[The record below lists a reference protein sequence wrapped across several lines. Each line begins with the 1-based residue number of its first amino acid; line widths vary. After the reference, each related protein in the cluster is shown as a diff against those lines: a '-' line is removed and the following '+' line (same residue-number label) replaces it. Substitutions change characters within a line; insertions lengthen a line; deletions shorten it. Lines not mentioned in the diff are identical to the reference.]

1 MGNKELAQEII
12 KLMGGTG
19 NISQSWHCITR
30 LRFNINDEKQV
41 KVDELKTVDGV
52 LGAQFQS
59 GQFQVIIGAKVAE
72 VYEEIDHLIGESSN
86 DSTSAKNTSKMNP
99 IEVVFDVISG
109 IFTPILPAIV
119 GSGLIKGI
127 MALFVSLGWLTEKSS
142 TYAVLQIFSNA
153 VFYFLPFLIA
163 YSAAKKFKTR
173 ESLAMALAGI
183 LLYPTM
189 VEGAVKGADPLSFL
203 GLSIPLYNYTSSVL
217 PIILGVLL
225 LSFVDKWMTKVI
237 PKSLSIVFTPVL
249 SLMITAP
256 LTLAFIAPVG
266 NVFGQYLEIFFTS
279 LFHFAGPIAG
289 LLMGGL
295 MPLIVLTGMH
305 YAFFPSTFASFEKVG
320 YDVMLLPMNFIANMA
335 QAGAVLGVIIRTKR
349 VETRSLALSTLL
361 PSFFG
366 ITEPAIYG
374 VTLRLKKPF
383 YASLIGGAVGGCFYG
398 LFSVKTTA
406 FSIPGITSLPTY
418 IMKGTNNFQ
427 LALIGIALSFL
438 VSLLATMF
446 LGFKEPATKD
456 EGQPEKQEKPSN
468 NPENAVNQQAA
479 RQVNPYEVQAPITG
493 KVVPL
498 SDVNDAVFSSEMMGK
513 GVAIIPDKGVVQAP
527 FAGKVVTVTP
537 TKHAIGLVSDDGVE
551 LLIHVGIDTVTLNGQ
566 FFEVLVEEGDEI
578 NIGDHLL
585 SFDIEGIQSKGLDV
599 VTPMIV
605 TNSSKYLDVIYT
617 GDSYVNAGENKLLML
632 IH

>member
-1 MGNKELAQEII
+1 MENKELAQEIV
-12 KLMGGTG
+12 KLIGGTE

-30 LRFNINDEKQV
+30 LRFNLNNESKV
-41 KVDELKTVDGV
+41 KVDELKTLDGV

-72 VYEEIDHLIGESSN
+72 VYEEIDHLVGHSSN
-86 DSTSAKNTSKMNP
+86 DSTPVKNTSKMNP

-127 MALFVSLGWLTEKSS
+127 MALFVSLGWLTETSS
-142 TYAVLQIFSNA
+142 TYQVLQIFSNA

-173 ESLAMALAGI
+173 ESLALALAGI
-183 LLYPTM
+183 LLYPAM
-189 VEGAVKGADPLSFL
+189 IEGAAKGADPLSFL
-203 GLSIPLYNYTSSVL
+203 GLSIPLNNYTSSVL

-225 LSFVDKWMTKVI
+225 LSFVDKWITKAI

-256 LTLAFIAPVG
+256 LTLAFIAPIG
-266 NVFGQYLEIFFTS
+266 NVSGQYLEIFFTS
-279 LFHFAGPIAG
+279 LFNFAGPIAG

-305 YAFFPSTFASFEKVG
+305 YAFFPSTLASFEKMG
-320 YDVMLLPMNFIANMA
+320 YDIMLLPMNFIANMA

-418 IMKGTNNFQ
+418 MMKGTNNFQ
-427 LALIGIALSFL
+427 LALIGIALSFI
-438 VSLLATMF
+438 VSLLVTIF
-446 LGFKEPATKD
+446 LGFKESVT
-456 EGQPEKQEKPSN
+456 
-468 NPENAVNQQAA
+468 AVNEQAA
-479 RQVNPYEVQAPITG
+479 EKTNHAVSTENQQLSKQTRPFEVQAPMSG
-493 KVVPL
+493 KVIPL
-498 SDVNDAVFSSEMMGK
+498 SEVNDSVFSSEMMGK
-513 GVAIIPDKGVVQAP
+513 GVAILPDKGVVQAP
-527 FAGKVVTVTP
+527 FSGKVVTVTP
-537 TKHAIGLVSDDGVE
+537 TKHAIGLVSDDGIE
-551 LLIHVGIDTVTLNGQ
+551 LLIHVGIDTVSLNGQ
-566 FFEVLVEEGDEI
+566 FFDVLVKEGDEMKT
-578 NIGDHLL
+578 GDHLL
-585 SFDIEGIQSKGLDV
+585 SFDIEGIQSNHLDV
-599 VTPMIV
+599 VTPIIV
-605 TNSSKYLDVIYT
+605 TNSTQYLDVIHT
-617 GDSYVNAGENKLLML
+617 GDAHVTAGQNKLLML

>member
-1 MGNKELAQEII
+1 MENKELAGKIV
-12 KLMGGTG
+12 KLIGGTE

-30 LRFNINDEKQV
+30 LRFNLNDESQV
-41 KVDELKTVDGV
+41 KVDELKTLDGV

-72 VYEEIDHLIGESSN
+72 VYEEIDHLAGHSSN
-86 DSTSAKNTSKMNP
+86 DSAPVKNTSKMNP

-127 MALFVSLGWLTEKSS
+127 MALFVSLGWLTETSS
-142 TYAVLQIFSNA
+142 TYQVLQIFSNA

-173 ESLAMALAGI
+173 ESLALALAGI

-189 VEGAVKGADPLSFL
+189 VEGAAKGADPLNLL
-203 GLSIPLYNYTSSVL
+203 GLSIPLNNYTSSVL

-225 LSFVDKWMTKVI
+225 LSFVDKWITKAI

-256 LTLAFIAPVG
+256 LTLAFIAPIG
-266 NVFGQYLEIFFTS
+266 NVSGQYLEIFFTS
-279 LFHFAGPIAG
+279 LFNFAGPIAG

-305 YAFFPSTFASFEKVG
+305 YAFFPSTLASFEKVG
-320 YDVMLLPMNFIANMA
+320 YDIMLLPMNFIANMA

-427 LALIGIALSFL
+427 LALIGIALSFI
-438 VSLLATMF
+438 VSLLITIL
-446 LGFKEPATKD
+446 LGFQESVTAFN
-456 EGQPEKQEKPSN
+456 EQAAEKPNHTEST
-468 NPENAVNQQAA
+468 ENQQMSK
-479 RQVNPYEVQAPITG
+479 QTNPYEVQAPMSG
-493 KVVPL
+493 KVIPL
-498 SDVNDAVFSSEMMGK
+498 SEVNDSVFSSEMMGK
-513 GVAIIPDKGVVQAP
+513 GVAILPDKGVVQAP
-527 FAGKVVTVTP
+527 FSGKVVTVTP
-537 TKHAIGLVSDDGVE
+537 TKHAIGLVSDDGIE
-551 LLIHVGIDTVTLNGQ
+551 LLIHVGIDTVSLNGQ
-566 FFEVLVEEGDEI
+566 FFDVLVKEGDKI
-578 NIGDHLL
+578 KTGDHLL
-585 SFDIEGIQSKGLDV
+585 SFDIEGIQSNHLDV
-599 VTPMIV
+599 VTPIIV
-605 TNSSKYLDVIYT
+605 TNSTQYLDVIHT
-617 GDSYVNAGENKLLML
+617 GDAHVTAGQNKLLML

>member
-1 MGNKELAQEII
+1 MENKESAGKIV
-12 KLMGGTG
+12 KLIGGTE

-30 LRFNINDEKQV
+30 LRFNLNDESQV
-41 KVDELKTVDGV
+41 KVDELKTLDGV

-72 VYEEIDHLIGESSN
+72 VYEEIDHLAGHSSN
-86 DSTSAKNTSKMNP
+86 DSAPVKNTSKMNP

-127 MALFVSLGWLTEKSS
+127 MALFVSLGWLTETSS
-142 TYAVLQIFSNA
+142 TYQVLQIFSNA

-173 ESLAMALAGI
+173 ESLALALAGI

-189 VEGAVKGADPLSFL
+189 IEGAAKGADPLSFL
-203 GLSIPLYNYTSSVL
+203 GLSIPLNNYTSSVL

-225 LSFVDKWMTKVI
+225 LSFVDKWITKAI

-256 LTLAFIAPVG
+256 LTLAFIAPIG
-266 NVFGQYLEIFFTS
+266 NVSGQYLEIFFTS
-279 LFHFAGPIAG
+279 LFNFAGPIAG

-305 YAFFPSTFASFEKVG
+305 YAFFPSTLASFEKVG
-320 YDVMLLPMNFIANMA
+320 YDIMLLPMNFIANMA

-427 LALIGIALSFL
+427 LALIGIALSFI
-438 VSLLATMF
+438 VSLLITIL
-446 LGFKEPATKD
+446 LGFQESVTAAN
-456 EGQPEKQEKPSN
+456 EQAAEKPNHTEST
-468 NPENAVNQQAA
+468 ENQQMSK
-479 RQVNPYEVQAPITG
+479 QTNPYEVQAPMSG
-493 KVVPL
+493 KVIPL
-498 SDVNDAVFSSEMMGK
+498 SEVNDSVFSSEMMGK
-513 GVAIIPDKGVVQAP
+513 GVAILPDKGVVQAP
-527 FAGKVVTVTP
+527 FSGKVVTVTP
-537 TKHAIGLVSDDGVE
+537 TKHAIGLVSDDGIE
-551 LLIHVGIDTVTLNGQ
+551 LLIHVGIDTVSLNGQ
-566 FFEVLVEEGDEI
+566 FFDVLVKEGDEMKT
-578 NIGDHLL
+578 GDHLL
-585 SFDIEGIQSKGLDV
+585 SFDIEGIQSNHLDV
-599 VTPMIV
+599 VTPIIV
-605 TNSSKYLDVIYT
+605 TNSTQYLDVIHT
-617 GDSYVNAGENKLLML
+617 GDAHVTAGQNKLLML

>member
-1 MGNKELAQEII
+1 MENKELAGKIV
-12 KLMGGTG
+12 KLIGGTE

-30 LRFNINDEKQV
+30 LRFNLNDESQV
-41 KVDELKTVDGV
+41 KVDELKTLDGV

-72 VYEEIDHLIGESSN
+72 VYEEIDHLAGHSSN
-86 DSTSAKNTSKMNP
+86 NSAPVKNTSKMNP

-127 MALFVSLGWLTEKSS
+127 MALFVSLGWLTETSS
-142 TYAVLQIFSNA
+142 TYQVLQIFSNA

-173 ESLAMALAGI
+173 ESLALALAGI

-189 VEGAVKGADPLSFL
+189 IEGAAKGADPLNLL
-203 GLSIPLYNYTSSVL
+203 GLSIPLNNYTSSVL

-225 LSFVDKWMTKVI
+225 LSFVDKWITKAI

-256 LTLAFIAPVG
+256 LTLAFIAPIG
-266 NVFGQYLEIFFTS
+266 NVSGQYLEIFFTS
-279 LFHFAGPIAG
+279 LFNFAGPIAG

-305 YAFFPSTFASFEKVG
+305 YAFFPSTLASFEKVG
-320 YDVMLLPMNFIANMA
+320 YDIMLLPMNFIANMA

-427 LALIGIALSFL
+427 LALIGIALSFI
-438 VSLLATMF
+438 VSLLITIL
-446 LGFKEPATKD
+446 LGFQESVTAAN
-456 EGQPEKQEKPSN
+456 EQAAEKRNHTEST
-468 NPENAVNQQAA
+468 ENQQMSK
-479 RQVNPYEVQAPITG
+479 QTNPYEVQAPMSG
-493 KVVPL
+493 KVIPL
-498 SDVNDAVFSSEMMGK
+498 SEVNDSVFSSEMMGK
-513 GVAIIPDKGVVQAP
+513 GVAILPDKGVVQAP
-527 FAGKVVTVTP
+527 FSGKVVTVTP
-537 TKHAIGLVSDDGVE
+537 TKHAIGLVSDDGIE
-551 LLIHVGIDTVTLNGQ
+551 LLIHVGIDTVSLNGQ
-566 FFEVLVEEGDEI
+566 FFDVLVKEGDKI
-578 NIGDHLL
+578 KTGDHLL
-585 SFDIEGIQSKGLDV
+585 SFDIEGIQSNHLDV
-599 VTPMIV
+599 VTPIIV
-605 TNSSKYLDVIYT
+605 TNSTQYLDVIHT
-617 GDSYVNAGENKLLML
+617 GDTHVTAGQNKLLML

>member
-1 MGNKELAQEII
+1 MENKELAGKIV
-12 KLMGGTG
+12 KLIGGTE

-30 LRFNINDEKQV
+30 LRFNLNDENQV
-41 KVDELKTVDGV
+41 KVDELKTLDGV

-72 VYEEIDHLIGESSN
+72 VYEEIDHLAGHSSN
-86 DSTSAKNTSKMNP
+86 NSAPVKNTSKMNP

-127 MALFVSLGWLTEKSS
+127 MALFVSLGWLTETSS
-142 TYAVLQIFSNA
+142 TYQVLQIFSNA

-173 ESLAMALAGI
+173 ESLALALAGI

-189 VEGAVKGADPLSFL
+189 IEGAAKGADPLNFL
-203 GLSIPLYNYTSSVL
+203 GLSIPLNNYTSSVL

-225 LSFVDKWMTKVI
+225 LSFVDKWITKAI

-256 LTLAFIAPVG
+256 LTLAFIAPIG
-266 NVFGQYLEIFFTS
+266 NVSGQYLEIFFTS
-279 LFHFAGPIAG
+279 LFNFAGPIAG

-305 YAFFPSTFASFEKVG
+305 YAFFPSTLASFEKVG
-320 YDVMLLPMNFIANMA
+320 YDIMLLPMNFIANMA

-427 LALIGIALSFL
+427 LALIGIALSFI
-438 VSLLATMF
+438 VSLLITIL
-446 LGFKEPATKD
+446 LGFQESVTAAN
-456 EGQPEKQEKPSN
+456 EQAAEKPNHTEST
-468 NPENAVNQQAA
+468 ENQQMSK
-479 RQVNPYEVQAPITG
+479 QTNPYEVQAPMSG
-493 KVVPL
+493 KVIPL
-498 SDVNDAVFSSEMMGK
+498 SEVNDSVFSSEMMGK
-513 GVAIIPDKGVVQAP
+513 GVAILPDKGVVQAP
-527 FAGKVVTVTP
+527 FSGKVVTVTP
-537 TKHAIGLVSDDGVE
+537 TKHAIGLVSDDGIE
-551 LLIHVGIDTVTLNGQ
+551 LLIHVGIDTVSLNGQ
-566 FFEVLVEEGDEI
+566 FFDVLVKEGDEI
-578 NIGDHLL
+578 KTGDHLL
-585 SFDIEGIQSKGLDV
+585 SFDIEGIQSNHLDV
-599 VTPMIV
+599 VTPIIV
-605 TNSSKYLDVIYT
+605 TNSTQYLDVIHT
-617 GDSYVNAGENKLLML
+617 GDTHVTAGQNKLLML

>member
-1 MGNKELAQEII
+1 MENKELAGKIV
-12 KLMGGTG
+12 KLIGGTE

-30 LRFNINDEKQV
+30 LRFNLNDESQV
-41 KVDELKTVDGV
+41 KVDELKTLDGV

-72 VYEEIDHLIGESSN
+72 VYEEIDHLAGHSSN
-86 DSTSAKNTSKMNP
+86 NSAPVKNTSKMNP

-127 MALFVSLGWLTEKSS
+127 MALFVSLGWLTETSS
-142 TYAVLQIFSNA
+142 TYQVLQIFSNA

-173 ESLAMALAGI
+173 ESLALALAGI

-189 VEGAVKGADPLSFL
+189 IEGAAKGADPLSFL
-203 GLSIPLYNYTSSVL
+203 GLSIPLNNYTSSVL

-225 LSFVDKWMTKVI
+225 LSFVDKWITKAI

-256 LTLAFIAPVG
+256 LTLAFIAPIG
-266 NVFGQYLEIFFTS
+266 NVSGQYLEIFFTS
-279 LFHFAGPIAG
+279 LFNFAGPIAG

-305 YAFFPSTFASFEKVG
+305 YAFFPSTLASFEKVG
-320 YDVMLLPMNFIANMA
+320 YDIMLLPMNFIANMA

-383 YASLIGGAVGGCFYG
+383 YSSLIGGAVGGCFYG

-427 LALIGIALSFL
+427 LALIGIALSFI
-438 VSLLATMF
+438 VSLLITIL
-446 LGFKEPATKD
+446 LGFQESVTAAN
-456 EGQPEKQEKPSN
+456 EQAAEKPNHTEST
-468 NPENAVNQQAA
+468 ENQQMSK
-479 RQVNPYEVQAPITG
+479 QTNPYEVQSPMSG
-493 KVVPL
+493 KVIPL
-498 SDVNDAVFSSEMMGK
+498 SEVNDSVFSSEMMGK
-513 GVAIIPDKGVVQAP
+513 GVAILPDKGVVQAP
-527 FAGKVVTVTP
+527 FSGKVVTVTP
-537 TKHAIGLVSDDGVE
+537 TKHAIGLVSDDGIE
-551 LLIHVGIDTVTLNGQ
+551 LLIHVGIDTVSLNGQ
-566 FFEVLVEEGDEI
+566 FFDVLVKEGDKI
-578 NIGDHLL
+578 KTGDHLL
-585 SFDIEGIQSKGLDV
+585 SFDIEGIQSNHLDV
-599 VTPMIV
+599 VTPIIV
-605 TNSSKYLDVIYT
+605 TNSTQYLDVIHT
-617 GDSYVNAGENKLLML
+617 GDAHVTAGQNKLLML

>member
-1 MGNKELAQEII
+1 MKNKELAGKIV
-12 KLMGGTG
+12 KLIGGTE

-30 LRFNINDEKQV
+30 LRFNLNDERQV
-41 KVDELKTVDGV
+41 KVDELKTLDGV

-72 VYEEIDHLIGESSN
+72 VYEEIDHLAGHSSN
-86 DSTSAKNTSKMNP
+86 DSAPVKNTSKMNP

-109 IFTPILPAIV
+109 IFTSILPAIV

-127 MALFVSLGWLTEKSS
+127 MALFVSLGWLAETSS
-142 TYAVLQIFSNA
+142 TYQVLQIFSNA

-173 ESLAMALAGI
+173 ESLALALAGI

-189 VEGAVKGADPLSFL
+189 LEGAAKGADPLSFL
-203 GLSIPLYNYTSSVL
+203 GLSIPLNNYTSSVL

-225 LSFVDKWMTKVI
+225 LSFVDKWITKVI

-256 LTLAFIAPVG
+256 LTLAFIAPIG
-266 NVFGQYLEIFFTS
+266 NVSGQYLEIFFTS
-279 LFHFAGPIAG
+279 LFNFAGPIAG

-305 YAFFPSTFASFEKVG
+305 YAFFPSTLASFEKVG
-320 YDVMLLPMNFIANMA
+320 YDIMLLPMNFIANMA

-427 LALIGIALSFL
+427 LALIGIALSFI
-438 VSLLATMF
+438 VSLLITIL
-446 LGFKEPATKD
+446 LGFQESVTAANEQTA
-456 EGQPEKQEKPSN
+456 EKPNHTEST
-468 NPENAVNQQAA
+468 ENQQISK
-479 RQVNPYEVQAPITG
+479 QTTPYEVQAPMSG
-493 KVVPL
+493 KIIPL
-498 SDVNDAVFSSEMMGK
+498 SEVNDSVFSSEMMGK
-513 GVAIIPDKGVVQAP
+513 GVAILPDKGVVQAP
-527 FAGKVVTVTP
+527 FSGKVVTVTP
-537 TKHAIGLVSDDGVE
+537 TKHAIGLVSDDGIE
-551 LLIHVGIDTVTLNGQ
+551 LLIHVGIDTVSLNGQ
-566 FFEVLVEEGDEI
+566 FFDVLVKEGDEMRM
-578 NIGDHLL
+578 GDHLL
-585 SFDIEGIQSKGLDV
+585 SFDIEGIQSNHLDV
-599 VTPMIV
+599 VTPIIV
-605 TNSSKYLDVIYT
+605 TNSTQYLDVIHT
-617 GDSYVNAGENKLLML
+617 GDAHVTAGQNKLLML

>member
-1 MGNKELAQEII
+1 MENKELAGKIV
-12 KLMGGTG
+12 KLIGGTE

-30 LRFNINDEKQV
+30 LRFNLNDESQV
-41 KVDELKTVDGV
+41 KVDELKTLDGV

-72 VYEEIDHLIGESSN
+72 VYEEIDHLAGHSSN
-86 DSTSAKNTSKMNP
+86 NSAPVKNTSKMNP

-127 MALFVSLGWLTEKSS
+127 MALFVSLGWLTETSS
-142 TYAVLQIFSNA
+142 TYQVLQIFSNA

-173 ESLAMALAGI
+173 ESLALALAGI

-189 VEGAVKGADPLSFL
+189 IEGAAKGADPLSFL
-203 GLSIPLYNYTSSVL
+203 GLSIPLNNYTSSVL

-225 LSFVDKWMTKVI
+225 LSFVDKWITKAI

-256 LTLAFIAPVG
+256 LTLAFIAPIG
-266 NVFGQYLEIFFTS
+266 NVSGQYLEIFFTS
-279 LFHFAGPIAG
+279 LFNFAGPIAG

-305 YAFFPSTFASFEKVG
+305 YAFFPSTLASFEKVG
-320 YDVMLLPMNFIANMA
+320 YDIMLLPMNFIANMA

-349 VETRSLALSTLL
+349 VQTRSLALSTLL

-383 YASLIGGAVGGCFYG
+383 YASLIGGAIGGCFYG

-427 LALIGIALSFL
+427 LALIGIALSFI
-438 VSLLATMF
+438 VSLLITIL
-446 LGFKEPATKD
+446 LGFQESVTAAN
-456 EGQPEKQEKPSN
+456 EQAAEKRNHTEST
-468 NPENAVNQQAA
+468 ENQQMSK
-479 RQVNPYEVQAPITG
+479 QTNPYEVQAPMSG
-493 KVVPL
+493 KVIPL
-498 SDVNDAVFSSEMMGK
+498 SEVNDSVFSSEMMGK
-513 GVAIIPDKGVVQAP
+513 GVAILPDKGVVQAP
-527 FAGKVVTVTP
+527 FSGKVVTVTP
-537 TKHAIGLVSDDGVE
+537 TKHAIGLVSDDGIE
-551 LLIHVGIDTVTLNGQ
+551 LLIHVGIDTVSLNGQ
-566 FFEVLVEEGDEI
+566 FFDVLVKEGDEMKT
-578 NIGDHLL
+578 GDHLL
-585 SFDIEGIQSKGLDV
+585 SFDIEGIQSNHLDV
-599 VTPMIV
+599 VTPIIV
-605 TNSSKYLDVIYT
+605 TNSTQYLDVIHT
-617 GDSYVNAGENKLLML
+617 GDAHVTAGQNKLLML

>member
-1 MGNKELAQEII
+1 MENKELAGKIV
-12 KLMGGTG
+12 KLIGGTE

-30 LRFNINDEKQV
+30 LRFNLNDENQV
-41 KVDELKTVDGV
+41 KVDELKTLDGV

-72 VYEEIDHLIGESSN
+72 VYEEIDHLAGHSSN
-86 DSTSAKNTSKMNP
+86 NSAPVKNTSKMNP

-127 MALFVSLGWLTEKSS
+127 MALFVSLGWLTETSS
-142 TYAVLQIFSNA
+142 TYQVLQIFSNA

-173 ESLAMALAGI
+173 ESLALALAGI

-189 VEGAVKGADPLSFL
+189 IEGAAKGADPLNLL
-203 GLSIPLYNYTSSVL
+203 GLSIPLNNYTSSVL

-225 LSFVDKWMTKVI
+225 LSFVDKWITKAI

-256 LTLAFIAPVG
+256 LTLAFIAPIG
-266 NVFGQYLEIFFTS
+266 NVSGQYLEIFFTS
-279 LFHFAGPIAG
+279 LFNFAGPIAG

-305 YAFFPSTFASFEKVG
+305 YAFFPSTLASFEKVG
-320 YDVMLLPMNFIANMA
+320 YDIMLLPMNFIANMA

-427 LALIGIALSFL
+427 LALIGIALSFI
-438 VSLLATMF
+438 VSLLITIL
-446 LGFKEPATKD
+446 LGFQESVTAAN
-456 EGQPEKQEKPSN
+456 EQAAEKRNHTEST
-468 NPENAVNQQAA
+468 ENQQMSK
-479 RQVNPYEVQAPITG
+479 QTNPYEVQAPMSG
-493 KVVPL
+493 KVIPL
-498 SDVNDAVFSSEMMGK
+498 SEVNDSVFSSEMMGK
-513 GVAIIPDKGVVQAP
+513 GVAILPDKGVVQAP
-527 FAGKVVTVTP
+527 FSGKVVTVTP
-537 TKHAIGLVSDDGVE
+537 TKHAIGLVSDDGIE
-551 LLIHVGIDTVTLNGQ
+551 LLIHVGIDTVSLNGQ
-566 FFEVLVEEGDEI
+566 FLDVLVKEGDKI
-578 NIGDHLL
+578 KTGDHLL
-585 SFDIEGIQSKGLDV
+585 SFDIEGIQSNHLDV
-599 VTPMIV
+599 VTPIIV
-605 TNSSKYLDVIYT
+605 TNSTQYLDVIHT
-617 GDSYVNAGENKLLML
+617 GDAHVTAGQNKLLML

>member
-1 MGNKELAQEII
+1 MENKELAGKIV
-12 KLMGGTG
+12 KLIGGTE

-30 LRFNINDEKQV
+30 LRFNLNDESQV
-41 KVDELKTVDGV
+41 KVDELKTLDGV

-59 GQFQVIIGAKVAE
+59 GQFQVIIGAKVAA
-72 VYEEIDHLIGESSN
+72 VYEEIDHLAGHSSN
-86 DSTSAKNTSKMNP
+86 DSAPVKNTSKMNP

-127 MALFVSLGWLTEKSS
+127 MALFVSLGWLTETSS
-142 TYAVLQIFSNA
+142 TYQVLQIFSNA

-173 ESLAMALAGI
+173 ESLALALAGI

-189 VEGAVKGADPLSFL
+189 IEGAAKGADPLSFL
-203 GLSIPLYNYTSSVL
+203 GLSIPLNNYTSSVL

-225 LSFVDKWMTKVI
+225 LSFVDKWITKAI

-256 LTLAFIAPVG
+256 LTLAFIAPIG
-266 NVFGQYLEIFFTS
+266 NVSGQYLEIFFTS
-279 LFHFAGPIAG
+279 LFNFAGPIAG

-305 YAFFPSTFASFEKVG
+305 YAFFPSTLASFEKVG
-320 YDVMLLPMNFIANMA
+320 YDIMLLPMNFIANMA

-427 LALIGIALSFL
+427 LALIGIALSFI
-438 VSLLATMF
+438 VSLLITIL
-446 LGFKEPATKD
+446 LGF
-456 EGQPEKQEKPSN
+456 QESVTAAN
-468 NPENAVNQQAA
+468 EQAA
-479 RQVNPYEVQAPITG
+479 EKRNHTESTEYQQMSKQTNPYEVQSPMSG
-493 KVVPL
+493 KVIPL
-498 SDVNDAVFSSEMMGK
+498 SEVNDSVFSTEMMGK
-513 GVAIIPDKGVVQAP
+513 GIAILPDKGVVQAP
-527 FAGKVVTVTP
+527 FSGKVVTVTP
-537 TKHAIGLVSDDGVE
+537 TKHAIGLVSDDGIE
-551 LLIHVGIDTVTLNGQ
+551 LLIHVGIDTVSLNGQ
-566 FFEVLVEEGDEI
+566 FFDVLVKEGDEI
-578 NIGDHLL
+578 KTGDHLL
-585 SFDIEGIQSKGLDV
+585 SFDIEGIQSNHLDV
-599 VTPMIV
+599 VTPIIV
-605 TNSSKYLDVIYT
+605 TNSTQYLDVIHT
-617 GDSYVNAGENKLLML
+617 GDAHVTAGQNKLLML

>member
-1 MGNKELAQEII
+1 MENKELAGKIV
-12 KLMGGTG
+12 KLIGGTE

-30 LRFNINDEKQV
+30 LRFNLNDENQV
-41 KVDELKTVDGV
+41 KVDELKTLDGV

-72 VYEEIDHLIGESSN
+72 VYEEIDHLAGHSSN
-86 DSTSAKNTSKMNP
+86 NSAPVKNTSKMNP

-127 MALFVSLGWLTEKSS
+127 MALFVSLGWLTETSS
-142 TYAVLQIFSNA
+142 TYQVLQIFSNA

-173 ESLAMALAGI
+173 ESLALALAGI

-189 VEGAVKGADPLSFL
+189 IEGAAKGADPLNLL
-203 GLSIPLYNYTSSVL
+203 GLSIPLNNYTSSVL

-225 LSFVDKWMTKVI
+225 LSFVDKWITKAI

-256 LTLAFIAPVG
+256 LTLAFIAPIG
-266 NVFGQYLEIFFTS
+266 NVSGQYLEIFFTS
-279 LFHFAGPIAG
+279 LFNFAGPIAG

-305 YAFFPSTFASFEKVG
+305 YAFFPSTLASFEKVG
-320 YDVMLLPMNFIANMA
+320 YDIMLLPMNFIANMA

-427 LALIGIALSFL
+427 LALIGIALSFI
-438 VSLLATMF
+438 VSLLITIL
-446 LGFKEPATKD
+446 LGFQESVTAFN
-456 EGQPEKQEKPSN
+456 EQAAEKPNHTEST
-468 NPENAVNQQAA
+468 ENQQMSK
-479 RQVNPYEVQAPITG
+479 QTNPYEVQAPMSG
-493 KVVPL
+493 KVIPL
-498 SDVNDAVFSSEMMGK
+498 SEVNDSVFSSEMMGK
-513 GVAIIPDKGVVQAP
+513 GVAILPDKGVVKAP
-527 FAGKVVTVTP
+527 FSGKVVTVTP
-537 TKHAIGLVSDDGVE
+537 TKHAIGLVSDDGIE
-551 LLIHVGIDTVTLNGQ
+551 LLIHVGIDTVSLNGQ
-566 FFEVLVEEGDEI
+566 FFDVLVKEGDKI
-578 NIGDHLL
+578 KTGDHLL
-585 SFDIEGIQSKGLDV
+585 SFDIEGIQSNHLDV
-599 VTPMIV
+599 VTPIIV
-605 TNSSKYLDVIYT
+605 TNSTQYLDVIHT
-617 GDSYVNAGENKLLML
+617 GDTHVTAGQNKLLML

>member
-1 MGNKELAQEII
+1 MENKELAQEIV
-12 KLMGGTG
+12 KLIGGTE

-30 LRFNINDEKQV
+30 LRFNLNNESKV
-41 KVDELKTVDGV
+41 KVDELKTLDGV

-72 VYEEIDHLIGESSN
+72 IYEEIDHLVGHSSN
-86 DSTSAKNTSKMNP
+86 DSTPVKNTSKMNP

-127 MALFVSLGWLTEKSS
+127 MALFVSLGWLTETSS
-142 TYAVLQIFSNA
+142 TYQVLQIFSNA

-173 ESLAMALAGI
+173 ESLALALAGI
-183 LLYPTM
+183 LLYPAM
-189 VEGAVKGADPLSFL
+189 IEGAAKGADPLSFL
-203 GLSIPLYNYTSSVL
+203 GLSIPFNNYTSSVL

-225 LSFVDKWMTKVI
+225 LSFVDKWITKAI

-256 LTLAFIAPVG
+256 LTLAFIAPIG
-266 NVFGQYLEIFFTS
+266 NVSGQYLEIFFTS
-279 LFHFAGPIAG
+279 LFNFAGPIAG

-305 YAFFPSTFASFEKVG
+305 YAFFPSTLASFEKMG
-320 YDVMLLPMNFIANMA
+320 YDIMLLPMNFIANMA

-418 IMKGTNNFQ
+418 MMKGTNNFQ
-427 LALIGIALSFL
+427 LALIGIALSFI
-438 VSLLATMF
+438 VSLLVTIF
-446 LGFKEPATKD
+446 LGFKESVTAVN
-456 EGQPEKQEKPSN
+456 EQAAEKPN
-468 NPENAVNQQAA
+468 HAAGTENQQLSK
-479 RQVNPYEVQAPITG
+479 QTSPFEVQAPMSG
-493 KVVPL
+493 KVIPL
-498 SDVNDAVFSSEMMGK
+498 SEVNDSVFSCEMMGK
-513 GVAIIPDKGVVQAP
+513 GVAILPDKGVVQAP
-527 FAGKVVTVTP
+527 FSGKVVTVTP
-537 TKHAIGLVSDDGVE
+537 TKHAIGLVSDDGIE
-551 LLIHVGIDTVTLNGQ
+551 LLIHVGIDTVSLNGQ
-566 FFEVLVEEGDEI
+566 FFDVLVKEGDEI
-578 NIGDHLL
+578 KTGDHLL
-585 SFDIEGIQSKGLDV
+585 SFDIEGIQSNHLDV
-599 VTPMIV
+599 VTPIIV
-605 TNSSKYLDVIYT
+605 TNSTQYLDVIHT
-617 GDSYVNAGENKLLML
+617 GDAHVTAGQNKLLML

>member
-1 MGNKELAQEII
+1 MENKELAQEIV
-12 KLMGGTG
+12 KLIGGTE

-30 LRFNINDEKQV
+30 LRFNLNNESKV
-41 KVDELKTVDGV
+41 KVDELKTLDGV

-72 VYEEIDHLIGESSN
+72 IYEEIDHLVGHSSN
-86 DSTSAKNTSKMNP
+86 DSTPVKNTSKMNP

-127 MALFVSLGWLTEKSS
+127 MALFVSLGWLTETSS
-142 TYAVLQIFSNA
+142 TYQVLQIFSNA

-173 ESLAMALAGI
+173 ESLALALAGI
-183 LLYPTM
+183 LLYPAM
-189 VEGAVKGADPLSFL
+189 IEGAAKGADPLSFL
-203 GLSIPLYNYTSSVL
+203 GLSIPLNNYTSSVL

-225 LSFVDKWMTKVI
+225 LSFVDKWITKAI

-256 LTLAFIAPVG
+256 LTLAFIAPIG
-266 NVFGQYLEIFFTS
+266 NVSGQYLEIFFTS
-279 LFHFAGPIAG
+279 LFNFAGPIAG

-305 YAFFPSTFASFEKVG
+305 YAFFPSTLASFEKMG
-320 YDVMLLPMNFIANMA
+320 YDIMLLPMNFIANMA

-418 IMKGTNNFQ
+418 MMKGTNNFQ
-427 LALIGIALSFL
+427 LALIGIALSFI
-438 VSLLATMF
+438 VSLLVTIF
-446 LGFKEPATKD
+446 LGFKESVTAVN
-456 EGQPEKQEKPSN
+456 EQAAEKPN
-468 NPENAVNQQAA
+468 HAAGTENQQLSK
-479 RQVNPYEVQAPITG
+479 QTSPFEVQAPMSG
-493 KVVPL
+493 KVIPL
-498 SDVNDAVFSSEMMGK
+498 SEVNDSVFSSEMMGK
-513 GVAIIPDKGVVQAP
+513 GVAILPDKGVVQAP
-527 FAGKVVTVTP
+527 FSGKVVTVTP
-537 TKHAIGLVSDDGVE
+537 TKHAIGIVSDDGIE
-551 LLIHVGIDTVTLNGQ
+551 LLIHVGIDTVSLNGQ
-566 FFEVLVEEGDEI
+566 FFDVLVKEGDEI
-578 NIGDHLL
+578 KTGDHLL
-585 SFDIEGIQSKGLDV
+585 SFDIEGIQSNHLDV
-599 VTPMIV
+599 VTPIIV
-605 TNSSKYLDVIYT
+605 TNSTQYFDVIHT
-617 GDSYVNAGENKLLML
+617 GDAHVTAGQNKLLML

>member
-1 MGNKELAQEII
+1 MENKELAQEIV
-12 KLMGGTG
+12 KLIGGTE

-30 LRFNINDEKQV
+30 LRFNLNNESKV
-41 KVDELKTVDGV
+41 KVDELKTLDGV

-72 VYEEIDHLIGESSN
+72 IYEEIDHLVGHSSN
-86 DSTSAKNTSKMNP
+86 DSTPVKNTSKMNP

-127 MALFVSLGWLTEKSS
+127 MALFVSLGWLTETSS
-142 TYAVLQIFSNA
+142 TYQVLQIFSNA

-173 ESLAMALAGI
+173 ESLALALAGI
-183 LLYPTM
+183 LLYPAM
-189 VEGAVKGADPLSFL
+189 IEGAAKGADPLSFL
-203 GLSIPLYNYTSSVL
+203 GLSIPLNNYTSSVL

-225 LSFVDKWMTKVI
+225 LSFVDKWITKAI

-256 LTLAFIAPVG
+256 LTLAFIAPIG
-266 NVFGQYLEIFFTS
+266 NVSGQYLEIFFTS
-279 LFHFAGPIAG
+279 LFNFAGPIAG

-305 YAFFPSTFASFEKVG
+305 YAFFPSTLASFEKMG
-320 YDVMLLPMNFIANMA
+320 YDIMLLPMNFIANMA

-418 IMKGTNNFQ
+418 MMKGTNNFQ
-427 LALIGIALSFL
+427 LALIGIALSFI
-438 VSLLATMF
+438 VSLLVTIF
-446 LGFKEPATKD
+446 LGFKESVTAVN
-456 EGQPEKQEKPSN
+456 EQAAEKPN
-468 NPENAVNQQAA
+468 HAAGTENQQLSK
-479 RQVNPYEVQAPITG
+479 QTSPFEVQAPMSG
-493 KVVPL
+493 KVIPL
-498 SDVNDAVFSSEMMGK
+498 SEVNDSVFSSEMMGK
-513 GVAIIPDKGVVQAP
+513 GVAILPDKGVVQAP
-527 FAGKVVTVTP
+527 FSGKVVTVTP
-537 TKHAIGLVSDDGVE
+537 TKHAIGIVSDDGIE
-551 LLIHVGIDTVTLNGQ
+551 LLIHVGIDTVSLNGQ
-566 FFEVLVEEGDEI
+566 FFDVLVKEGDEI
-578 NIGDHLL
+578 KTGDHLL
-585 SFDIEGIQSKGLDV
+585 SFDIEGIQSNHLDV
-599 VTPMIV
+599 VTPIIV
-605 TNSSKYLDVIYT
+605 TNSTQYLDVIHT
-617 GDSYVNAGENKLLML
+617 GDAHVTAGQNKLLML

>member
-1 MGNKELAQEII
+1 MENKELAQEIVNLI
-12 KLMGGTG
+12 GGTE

-30 LRFNINDEKQV
+30 LRFNLNDESQV
-41 KVDELKTVDGV
+41 KVDELKTLDGV

-72 VYEEIDHLIGESSN
+72 VYEKIDHLVGHSSN
-86 DSTSAKNTSKMNP
+86 ESAPVKNTSKMNP

-127 MALFVSLGWLTEKSS
+127 MALFVSFGWLTETSS
-142 TYAVLQIFSNA
+142 TYQVLQIFSNA

-173 ESLAMALAGI
+173 ESLALALAGI
-183 LLYPTM
+183 LLYPAM
-189 VEGAVKGADPLSFL
+189 IEGAAKGADPLSFL
-203 GLSIPLYNYTSSVL
+203 GLSIPLNNYTSSVL

-225 LSFVDKWMTKVI
+225 LSFVDKWITKAI

-256 LTLAFIAPVG
+256 LTLAFIAPIG
-266 NVFGQYLEIFFTS
+266 NVSGQYLEIFFTS
-279 LFHFAGPIAG
+279 LFNFAGPIAG

-305 YAFFPSTFASFEKVG
+305 YAFFPSTLASFEKVG
-320 YDVMLLPMNFIANMA
+320 YDIMLLPMNFIANMA

-418 IMKGTNNFQ
+418 MMKGTNNFQ
-427 LALIGIALSFL
+427 LALIGIALSFI
-438 VSLLATMF
+438 VSLLVTIF
-446 LGFKEPATKD
+446 LGFKEFVT
-456 EGQPEKQEKPSN
+456 
-468 NPENAVNQQAA
+468 AVNEQAA
-479 RQVNPYEVQAPITG
+479 DKPNHTVSTENQQMSKQTSPFEVQAPMSG
-493 KVVPL
+493 KVIPL
-498 SDVNDAVFSSEMMGK
+498 SEVNDSVFSSEMMGK
-513 GVAIIPDKGVVQAP
+513 GVAILPDKGVVQAP
-527 FAGKVVTVTP
+527 FSGKIVTVTP
-537 TKHAIGLVSDDGVE
+537 TKHAIGLVSDDGIE
-551 LLIHVGIDTVTLNGQ
+551 LLIHVGIDTVSLNGQ
-566 FFEVLVEEGDEI
+566 FFDVLVKEGDEMKT
-578 NIGDHLL
+578 GDHLL
-585 SFDIEGIQSKGLDV
+585 SFDIEGIQSNHLDV
-599 VTPMIV
+599 VTPIIV
-605 TNSSKYLDVIYT
+605 TNSTQYLDVIHT
-617 GDSYVNAGENKLLML
+617 GDAHVTAGQNKLLML

>member
-1 MGNKELAQEII
+1 MENKELAGKIV
-12 KLMGGTG
+12 KLIGGTE

-30 LRFNINDEKQV
+30 LRFNLNDESQV
-41 KVDELKTVDGV
+41 KVDELKTLDGV

-72 VYEEIDHLIGESSN
+72 VYEEIDHLAGHSSN
-86 DSTSAKNTSKMNP
+86 DSAPVKNTSKMNP

-127 MALFVSLGWLTEKSS
+127 MALFVSLGWLTETSS
-142 TYAVLQIFSNA
+142 TYQVLQIFSNA

-173 ESLAMALAGI
+173 ESLALALAGI

-189 VEGAVKGADPLSFL
+189 IEGAAKGVDPLSFL
-203 GLSIPLYNYTSSVL
+203 GLSIPLNNYTSSVL

-225 LSFVDKWMTKVI
+225 LSFVDKWITKAI

-256 LTLAFIAPVG
+256 LTLAFIAPIG
-266 NVFGQYLEIFFTS
+266 NVSGQYLEIFFTS
-279 LFHFAGPIAG
+279 LFNFAGPIAG

-305 YAFFPSTFASFEKVG
+305 YAFFPSTLASFEKVG
-320 YDVMLLPMNFIANMA
+320 YDIMLLPMNFIANMA

-383 YASLIGGAVGGCFYG
+383 YSSLIGGAVGGCFYG

-427 LALIGIALSFL
+427 LALIGIALSFI
-438 VSLLATMF
+438 VSLLITIL
-446 LGFKEPATKD
+446 LGFQESVTAAN
-456 EGQPEKQEKPSN
+456 EQAAEKPNHTEST
-468 NPENAVNQQAA
+468 ENQQMSK
-479 RQVNPYEVQAPITG
+479 QTNPYEVQSPMSG
-493 KVVPL
+493 KVIPL
-498 SDVNDAVFSSEMMGK
+498 SEVNDSVFSSEMMGK
-513 GVAIIPDKGVVQAP
+513 GVAILPDKGVVQAP
-527 FAGKVVTVTP
+527 FSGKVVTVTP
-537 TKHAIGLVSDDGVE
+537 TKHAIGLVSDDGIE
-551 LLIHVGIDTVTLNGQ
+551 LLIHVGIDTVSLNGQ
-566 FFEVLVEEGDEI
+566 FFDVLVKEGDKI
-578 NIGDHLL
+578 KTGDHLL
-585 SFDIEGIQSKGLDV
+585 SFDIEGIQSNHLDV
-599 VTPMIV
+599 VTPIIV
-605 TNSSKYLDVIYT
+605 TNSTQYLDVIHT
-617 GDSYVNAGENKLLML
+617 GDAHVTAGQNKLLML

>member
-1 MGNKELAQEII
+1 MENKELAGKIV
-12 KLMGGTG
+12 KLIGGTE

-30 LRFNINDEKQV
+30 LRFNLNDESQV
-41 KVDELKTVDGV
+41 KVDELKTLDGV

-72 VYEEIDHLIGESSN
+72 VYEEIDHLAGHSSN
-86 DSTSAKNTSKMNP
+86 DSAPVKNTSKMNP

-119 GSGLIKGI
+119 GSGLIKGS
-127 MALFVSLGWLTEKSS
+127 MALFVSLGWLTETSS
-142 TYAVLQIFSNA
+142 TYQVLQIFSNA

-173 ESLAMALAGI
+173 ESLALALAGI

-189 VEGAVKGADPLSFL
+189 IEGAAKGADPLNFL
-203 GLSIPLYNYTSSVL
+203 GLSIPLNNYTSSVL

-225 LSFVDKWMTKVI
+225 LSFVDKWITKAI

-256 LTLAFIAPVG
+256 LTLAFIAPIG
-266 NVFGQYLEIFFTS
+266 NVSGQYLEIFFTS
-279 LFHFAGPIAG
+279 LFNFAGPIAG

-305 YAFFPSTFASFEKVG
+305 YAFFPSTLASFEKVG
-320 YDVMLLPMNFIANMA
+320 YDIMLLPMNFIANMA

-427 LALIGIALSFL
+427 LALIGIALSFI
-438 VSLLATMF
+438 VSLLITIL
-446 LGFKEPATKD
+446 LGFQESVTAFN
-456 EGQPEKQEKPSN
+456 EQAAEKPNHTEST
-468 NPENAVNQQAA
+468 ENQQMSK
-479 RQVNPYEVQAPITG
+479 QTNPYEVQAPMSG
-493 KVVPL
+493 KVIPL
-498 SDVNDAVFSSEMMGK
+498 SEVNDSVFSSEMMGK
-513 GVAIIPDKGVVQAP
+513 GVAILPDKGVVQAP
-527 FAGKVVTVTP
+527 FSGKVVTVTP
-537 TKHAIGLVSDDGVE
+537 TKHAIGLVSDDGIE
-551 LLIHVGIDTVTLNGQ
+551 LLIHVGIDTVSLNGQ
-566 FFEVLVEEGDEI
+566 FFDVLVKEGDKI
-578 NIGDHLL
+578 KTGDHLL
-585 SFDIEGIQSKGLDV
+585 SFDIEGIQSNHLDV
-599 VTPMIV
+599 VTPIIV
-605 TNSSKYLDVIYT
+605 TNSTQYLDVIHT
-617 GDSYVNAGENKLLML
+617 GDTHVTAGQNKLLML

>member
-1 MGNKELAQEII
+1 MKNKELAGKIV
-12 KLMGGTG
+12 KLIGGTE
-19 NISQSWHCITR
+19 NTSQSWHCITR
-30 LRFNINDEKQV
+30 LRFNLNDESQV
-41 KVDELKTVDGV
+41 KVDELKTLDGV

-72 VYEEIDHLIGESSN
+72 VYEEIDHLAGHSSN
-86 DSTSAKNTSKMNP
+86 NSAPVKNTSKMNP

-127 MALFVSLGWLTEKSS
+127 MALFVSLGWLAETSS
-142 TYAVLQIFSNA
+142 TYQVLQIFSNA

-173 ESLAMALAGI
+173 ESLALALAGI

-189 VEGAVKGADPLSFL
+189 LEGAAKGADPLSFL
-203 GLSIPLYNYTSSVL
+203 GLSIPLNNYTSSVL

-225 LSFVDKWMTKVI
+225 LSFVDKWITKVI

-256 LTLAFIAPVG
+256 LTLAFIAPIG
-266 NVFGQYLEIFFTS
+266 NVSGQYLETFFTS
-279 LFHFAGPIAG
+279 LFNFAGPIAG

-305 YAFFPSTFASFEKVG
+305 YAFFPSTLASFEKVG
-320 YDVMLLPMNFIANMA
+320 YDIMLLPMNFIANMA

-427 LALIGIALSFL
+427 LALIGIALSFI
-438 VSLLATMF
+438 VSLLITIL
-446 LGFKEPATKD
+446 LGFQESVTAANEQTA
-456 EGQPEKQEKPSN
+456 EKPNHTEST
-468 NPENAVNQQAA
+468 ENQQISK
-479 RQVNPYEVQAPITG
+479 QTTPYEVQAPMSG
-493 KVVPL
+493 KIIPL
-498 SDVNDAVFSSEMMGK
+498 SEVNDSVFSSEMMGK
-513 GVAIIPDKGVVQAP
+513 GVAILPDKGVVQAP
-527 FAGKVVTVTP
+527 FSGKVVTVTP
-537 TKHAIGLVSDDGVE
+537 TKHAIGLVSDDGIE
-551 LLIHVGIDTVTLNGQ
+551 LLIHVGIDTVSLNGQ
-566 FFEVLVEEGDEI
+566 FFDVLVKEGDEMKT
-578 NIGDHLL
+578 GDHLL
-585 SFDIEGIQSKGLDV
+585 SFDIEGIQSNHLDV
-599 VTPMIV
+599 VTPIIV
-605 TNSSKYLDVIYT
+605 TNSTQYLDVIHT
-617 GDSYVNAGENKLLML
+617 GDAHVTAGQNKLLML

>member
-1 MGNKELAQEII
+1 MENKELAGKIV
-12 KLMGGTG
+12 KLIGGTE

-30 LRFNINDEKQV
+30 LRFNLNDESQV
-41 KVDELKTVDGV
+41 KVDELKTLDGV

-72 VYEEIDHLIGESSN
+72 VYEEIDHLAGHSSN
-86 DSTSAKNTSKMNP
+86 DSAPVKNTSKMNP

-127 MALFVSLGWLTEKSS
+127 MALFVSLGWLTETSS
-142 TYAVLQIFSNA
+142 TYQVLQIFSNA

-173 ESLAMALAGI
+173 ESLALALAGI

-189 VEGAVKGADPLSFL
+189 IEGAAKGADPLSFL
-203 GLSIPLYNYTSSVL
+203 GLSIPLNNYTSSVL

-225 LSFVDKWMTKVI
+225 LSFVDKWITKAI

-256 LTLAFIAPVG
+256 LTLAFIAPIG
-266 NVFGQYLEIFFTS
+266 NVSGQYLEIFFTS
-279 LFHFAGPIAG
+279 LFNFAGPIAG

-305 YAFFPSTFASFEKVG
+305 YAFFPSTLASFEKVG
-320 YDVMLLPMNFIANMA
+320 YDIMLLPMNFIANMA

-427 LALIGIALSFL
+427 LALIGIALSFI
-438 VSLLATMF
+438 VSLLITIL
-446 LGFKEPATKD
+446 LGFQESVTAFN
-456 EGQPEKQEKPSN
+456 EQAAEKPNHTEST
-468 NPENAVNQQAA
+468 ENQQMSK
-479 RQVNPYEVQAPITG
+479 QTNPYEVQAPMSG
-493 KVVPL
+493 KVIPL
-498 SDVNDAVFSSEMMGK
+498 SEVNDSVFSSEMMGK
-513 GVAIIPDKGVVQAP
+513 GVAILPDKGVVQAP
-527 FAGKVVTVTP
+527 FSGKVVTVTP
-537 TKHAIGLVSDDGVE
+537 TKHAIGLVSDDGIE
-551 LLIHVGIDTVTLNGQ
+551 LLIHVGIDTVSLNGQ
-566 FFEVLVEEGDEI
+566 FFDVLVKEGDKI
-578 NIGDHLL
+578 KTGDHLL
-585 SFDIEGIQSKGLDV
+585 SFDIEGIQSNHLDV
-599 VTPMIV
+599 VTPIIV
-605 TNSSKYLDVIYT
+605 TNSTQYLDVIHT
-617 GDSYVNAGENKLLML
+617 GDTHVTAGQNKLLML

>member
-1 MGNKELAQEII
+1 MENKELAGKIM
-12 KLMGGTG
+12 KLIGGTE

-30 LRFNINDEKQV
+30 LRFNLNDESQV
-41 KVDELKTVDGV
+41 KVDELKTLDGV

-72 VYEEIDHLIGESSN
+72 VYEEIDHLAGHSSN
-86 DSTSAKNTSKMNP
+86 DSAPVKNTSKMNP

-127 MALFVSLGWLTEKSS
+127 MALFVSLGWLTETSS
-142 TYAVLQIFSNA
+142 TYQVLQIFSNA

-163 YSAAKKFKTR
+163 YSAAKKFKMR
-173 ESLAMALAGI
+173 ESLALALAGI

-189 VEGAVKGADPLSFL
+189 VEGAAKGADPLNFL
-203 GLSIPLYNYTSSVL
+203 GLSIPLNNYTSSVL

-225 LSFVDKWMTKVI
+225 LSFVDKWITKAI

-256 LTLAFIAPVG
+256 LTLAFIAPIG
-266 NVFGQYLEIFFTS
+266 NVSGQYLEIFFTS
-279 LFHFAGPIAG
+279 LFNFAGPIAG

-305 YAFFPSTFASFEKVG
+305 YAFFPSTLASFEKVG
-320 YDVMLLPMNFIANMA
+320 YDIMLLPMNFIANMA

-427 LALIGIALSFL
+427 LALIGIALSFI
-438 VSLLATMF
+438 VSLLITIL
-446 LGFKEPATKD
+446 LGFQESVTAAN
-456 EGQPEKQEKPSN
+456 EQAAEKRNHTEST
-468 NPENAVNQQAA
+468 ENQQMSK
-479 RQVNPYEVQAPITG
+479 QTSPYEVQAPMSG
-493 KVVPL
+493 KVIPL
-498 SDVNDAVFSSEMMGK
+498 SEVNDSVFSSEMMGK
-513 GVAIIPDKGVVQAP
+513 GVAILPDKGVVQAP
-527 FAGKVVTVTP
+527 FSGKVVTVTP
-537 TKHAIGLVSDDGVE
+537 TKHAIGLVSDDGIE
-551 LLIHVGIDTVTLNGQ
+551 LLIHVGIDTVSLNGQ
-566 FFEVLVEEGDEI
+566 FFDVLVKEGDEMKT
-578 NIGDHLL
+578 GDHLL
-585 SFDIEGIQSKGLDV
+585 SFDIEGIQSNHLDV
-599 VTPMIV
+599 VTPIIV
-605 TNSSKYLDVIYT
+605 TNSTQYLDVIHT
-617 GDSYVNAGENKLLML
+617 GDAHVTAGQNKLLML

>member
-1 MGNKELAQEII
+1 MENKELAGKIV
-12 KLMGGTG
+12 KLIGGTE

-30 LRFNINDEKQV
+30 LRFNLNDESQV
-41 KVDELKTVDGV
+41 KVDELKTLDGV

-72 VYEEIDHLIGESSN
+72 VYEEIDHLAGHSSN
-86 DSTSAKNTSKMNP
+86 DSAPVKNTSKMNP

-119 GSGLIKGI
+119 GSGLIKGS
-127 MALFVSLGWLTEKSS
+127 MALFVSLGWLTETSS
-142 TYAVLQIFSNA
+142 TYQVLQIFSNA

-173 ESLAMALAGI
+173 ESLALALAGI

-189 VEGAVKGADPLSFL
+189 IEGAAKGADPLSFL
-203 GLSIPLYNYTSSVL
+203 GLSIPLNNYTSSVL

-225 LSFVDKWMTKVI
+225 LSFVDKWITKAI

-256 LTLAFIAPVG
+256 LTLAFIAPIG
-266 NVFGQYLEIFFTS
+266 NVSGQYLEIFFTS
-279 LFHFAGPIAG
+279 LFNFAGPIAG

-305 YAFFPSTFASFEKVG
+305 YAFFPSTLASFEKVG
-320 YDVMLLPMNFIANMA
+320 YDIMLLPMNFIANMA

-427 LALIGIALSFL
+427 LALIGIALSFI
-438 VSLLATMF
+438 VSLLITIL
-446 LGFKEPATKD
+446 LGFQESVTAFN
-456 EGQPEKQEKPSN
+456 EQAAEKPNHTEST
-468 NPENAVNQQAA
+468 ENQQMSK
-479 RQVNPYEVQAPITG
+479 QTNPYEVQAPMSG
-493 KVVPL
+493 KVIPL
-498 SDVNDAVFSSEMMGK
+498 SEVNDSVFSSEMMGK
-513 GVAIIPDKGVVQAP
+513 GVAILPDKGVVQAP
-527 FAGKVVTVTP
+527 FSGKVVTVTP
-537 TKHAIGLVSDDGVE
+537 TKHAIGLVSDDGIE
-551 LLIHVGIDTVTLNGQ
+551 LLIHVGIDTVSLNGQ
-566 FFEVLVEEGDEI
+566 FFDVLVKEGDKI
-578 NIGDHLL
+578 KTGDHLL
-585 SFDIEGIQSKGLDV
+585 SFDIEGIQSNHLDV
-599 VTPMIV
+599 VTPIIV
-605 TNSSKYLDVIYT
+605 TNSTQYLDVIHT
-617 GDSYVNAGENKLLML
+617 GDAHVTAGQNKLLML

>member
-1 MGNKELAQEII
+1 MENKELAGKIV
-12 KLMGGTG
+12 KLIGGTE

-30 LRFNINDEKQV
+30 LRFNLNDENQV
-41 KVDELKTVDGV
+41 KVDELKTLDGV

-72 VYEEIDHLIGESSN
+72 VYEEIDHLAGHSSN
-86 DSTSAKNTSKMNP
+86 DSAPVKNTSKMNP

-127 MALFVSLGWLTEKSS
+127 MALFVSLGWLTETSS
-142 TYAVLQIFSNA
+142 TYQVLQIFSNA

-173 ESLAMALAGI
+173 ESLALALAGI

-189 VEGAVKGADPLSFL
+189 IEGAAKGVDPLSFL
-203 GLSIPLYNYTSSVL
+203 GLSIPLNNYTSSVL

-225 LSFVDKWMTKVI
+225 LSFVDKWITKAI

-256 LTLAFIAPVG
+256 LTLAFIAPIG
-266 NVFGQYLEIFFTS
+266 NVSGQYLEIFFTS
-279 LFHFAGPIAG
+279 LFNFAGPIAG

-305 YAFFPSTFASFEKVG
+305 YAFFPSTLASFEKVG
-320 YDVMLLPMNFIANMA
+320 YDIMLLPMNFIANMA

-383 YASLIGGAVGGCFYG
+383 YSSLIGGAVGGCFYG

-427 LALIGIALSFL
+427 LALIGIALSFI
-438 VSLLATMF
+438 VSLLITIL
-446 LGFKEPATKD
+446 LGFQESVTAAN
-456 EGQPEKQEKPSN
+456 EQAAEKPNHTEST
-468 NPENAVNQQAA
+468 ENQQMSK
-479 RQVNPYEVQAPITG
+479 QTNPYEVQSPMSG
-493 KVVPL
+493 KVIPL
-498 SDVNDAVFSSEMMGK
+498 SEVNDSVFSSEMMGK
-513 GVAIIPDKGVVQAP
+513 GVAILPDKGVVQAP
-527 FAGKVVTVTP
+527 FSGKVVTVTP
-537 TKHAIGLVSDDGVE
+537 TKHAIGLVSDDGIE
-551 LLIHVGIDTVTLNGQ
+551 LLIHVGIDTVSLNGQ
-566 FFEVLVEEGDEI
+566 FFDVLVKEGDKI
-578 NIGDHLL
+578 KTGDHLL
-585 SFDIEGIQSKGLDV
+585 SFDIEGIQSNHLDV
-599 VTPMIV
+599 VTPIIV
-605 TNSSKYLDVIYT
+605 TNSTQYLDVIHT
-617 GDSYVNAGENKLLML
+617 GDAHVTAGQNKLLML

>member
-1 MGNKELAQEII
+1 MENKELAQEIV
-12 KLMGGTG
+12 KLIGGTE

-30 LRFNINDEKQV
+30 LRFNLNNESKV
-41 KVDELKTVDGV
+41 KVDELKTLDGV

-72 VYEEIDHLIGESSN
+72 IYEEIDHVVGHSSN
-86 DSTSAKNTSKMNP
+86 DSTPVKNTSKMNP

-127 MALFVSLGWLTEKSS
+127 MALFVSLGWLTETSS
-142 TYAVLQIFSNA
+142 TYQVLQIFSNA

-173 ESLAMALAGI
+173 ESLALALAGI
-183 LLYPTM
+183 LLYPAM
-189 VEGAVKGADPLSFL
+189 IEGAAKGADPLSFL
-203 GLSIPLYNYTSSVL
+203 GLSIPLNNYTSSVL

-225 LSFVDKWMTKVI
+225 LSFVDKWITKAI

-256 LTLAFIAPVG
+256 LTLAFIAPIG
-266 NVFGQYLEIFFTS
+266 NVSGQYLEIFFTS
-279 LFHFAGPIAG
+279 LFNFAGPIAG

-305 YAFFPSTFASFEKVG
+305 YAFFPSTLASFEKMG
-320 YDVMLLPMNFIANMA
+320 YDIMLLPMNFIANMA

-418 IMKGTNNFQ
+418 MMKGTNNFQ
-427 LALIGIALSFL
+427 LALIGIALSFI
-438 VSLLATMF
+438 VSLLVTIF
-446 LGFKEPATKD
+446 LGFKESVTAVN
-456 EGQPEKQEKPSN
+456 EKAAEKPN
-468 NPENAVNQQAA
+468 HAVGTENQQLTK
-479 RQVNPYEVQAPITG
+479 QTSPFEVQAPMSG
-493 KVVPL
+493 KVIPL
-498 SDVNDAVFSSEMMGK
+498 SEVNDSVFSSEMMGK
-513 GVAIIPDKGVVQAP
+513 GVAILPDKGVVQAP
-527 FAGKVVTVTP
+527 FSGKVVTVTP
-537 TKHAIGLVSDDGVE
+537 TKHAIGLVSDDGIE
-551 LLIHVGIDTVTLNGQ
+551 LLIHVGIDTVSLNGQ
-566 FFEVLVEEGDEI
+566 FFDVLVKEGDEI
-578 NIGDHLL
+578 KTGDHLL
-585 SFDIEGIQSKGLDV
+585 SFDIEGIQSNHLDV
-599 VTPMIV
+599 VTPIIV
-605 TNSSKYLDVIYT
+605 TNSTQYLDVIHT
-617 GDSYVNAGENKLLML
+617 GDAHVTAGQNKLLML

>member
-1 MGNKELAQEII
+1 MENKELAQEIV
-12 KLMGGTG
+12 KLIGGTE

-30 LRFNINDEKQV
+30 LRFNLNNESKV
-41 KVDELKTVDGV
+41 KVDELKTLDGV

-72 VYEEIDHLIGESSN
+72 IYEEIDHVVGHSSN
-86 DSTSAKNTSKMNP
+86 DSTPVKNTSKMNP

-127 MALFVSLGWLTEKSS
+127 MALFVSLGWLTETSS
-142 TYAVLQIFSNA
+142 TYQVLQIFSNA

-173 ESLAMALAGI
+173 ESLALALAGI
-183 LLYPTM
+183 LLYPAM
-189 VEGAVKGADPLSFL
+189 IEGAAKGADPLSFL
-203 GLSIPLYNYTSSVL
+203 GLSIPLNNYTSSVL
-217 PIILGVLL
+217 PIILGALL
-225 LSFVDKWMTKVI
+225 LSFVDKWITKAI

-256 LTLAFIAPVG
+256 LTLAFIAPIG
-266 NVFGQYLEIFFTS
+266 NVSGQYLEIFFTS
-279 LFHFAGPIAG
+279 LFNFAGPIAG

-305 YAFFPSTFASFEKVG
+305 YAFFPSTLASFEKMG
-320 YDVMLLPMNFIANMA
+320 YDIMLLPMNFIANMA

-418 IMKGTNNFQ
+418 MMKGTNNFQ
-427 LALIGIALSFL
+427 LALIGIALSFI
-438 VSLLATMF
+438 VSLLVTIF
-446 LGFKEPATKD
+446 LGFKESVTAVN
-456 EGQPEKQEKPSN
+456 EKAAEKPN
-468 NPENAVNQQAA
+468 HAVGTENQQLTK
-479 RQVNPYEVQAPITG
+479 QTSPFEVQAPMSG
-493 KVVPL
+493 KVIPL
-498 SDVNDAVFSSEMMGK
+498 SEVNDSVFSSEMMGK
-513 GVAIIPDKGVVQAP
+513 GVAILPDKGVVQAP
-527 FAGKVVTVTP
+527 FSGKVVTVTP
-537 TKHAIGLVSDDGVE
+537 TKHAIGLVSDDGIE
-551 LLIHVGIDTVTLNGQ
+551 LLIHVGIDTVSLNGQ
-566 FFEVLVEEGDEI
+566 FFDVLVKEGDEI
-578 NIGDHLL
+578 KTGDHLL
-585 SFDIEGIQSKGLDV
+585 SFDIEGIQSNHLDV
-599 VTPMIV
+599 VTPIIV
-605 TNSSKYLDVIYT
+605 TNSTQYLDVIHT
-617 GDSYVNAGENKLLML
+617 GDAHVTAGQNKLLML

>member
-1 MGNKELAQEII
+1 MENKELAQEITNLI
-12 KLMGGTG
+12 GGTE

-30 LRFNINDEKQV
+30 LRFNLNDESQV
-41 KVDELKTVDGV
+41 KVDELKTLDGV

-72 VYEEIDHLIGESSN
+72 VYEEIDHLVGHSSN
-86 DSTSAKNTSKMNP
+86 DSTPIKNTSKMNP

-127 MALFVSLGWLTEKSS
+127 MALFVSLGWLTETSS
-142 TYAVLQIFSNA
+142 TYQVLQIFSNA

-173 ESLAMALAGI
+173 ESLALALAGI

-189 VEGAVKGADPLSFL
+189 IEGAAKGADPLSFI
-203 GLSIPLYNYTSSVL
+203 GLSIPLNNYTSSVL

-225 LSFVDKWMTKVI
+225 LSFVDKWITKAI

-256 LTLAFIAPVG
+256 LTLAFIAPIG
-266 NVFGQYLEIFFTS
+266 NVSGQYLEILFTS
-279 LFHFAGPIAG
+279 LFNFAGPIAG

-305 YAFFPSTFASFEKVG
+305 YAFFPSTLASFEKVG
-320 YDVMLLPMNFIANMA
+320 YDIMLLPMNFIANMA

-418 IMKGTNNFQ
+418 MMKGTNNFQ
-427 LALIGIALSFL
+427 LALIGIALSFI
-438 VSLLATMF
+438 VSLLVTIF
-446 LGFKEPATKD
+446 LGFKESVA
-456 EGQPEKQEKPSN
+456 
-468 NPENAVNQQAA
+468 AVNEQAA
-479 RQVNPYEVQAPITG
+479 VKPNHTVSTENQQMSKQTSPFEVQAPMSG
-493 KVVPL
+493 KIIPL
-498 SDVNDAVFSSEMMGK
+498 SEVNDAVFSSEMMGK
-513 GVAIIPDKGVVQAP
+513 GVAILPDKGVVQAP
-527 FAGKVVTVTP
+527 FSGKVVTVTP
-537 TKHAIGLVSDDGVE
+537 TKHAIGLVSDDGIE
-551 LLIHVGIDTVTLNGQ
+551 LLIHVGIDTVSLNGE
-566 FFEVLVEEGDEI
+566 FFDVLVKEGDEI
-578 NIGDHLL
+578 KAGDHLL
-585 SFDIEGIQSKGLDV
+585 SFDIEGIQSNHLDV
-599 VTPMIV
+599 VTPIIV
-605 TNSSKYLDVIYT
+605 TNSTQYLDVIHT
-617 GDSYVNAGENKLLML
+617 GETHVTAGQNKLLML

>member
-1 MGNKELAQEII
+1 MENKELAGKIV
-12 KLMGGTG
+12 KLIGGTE

-30 LRFNINDEKQV
+30 LRFNLNDESQV
-41 KVDELKTVDGV
+41 KVDELKTLDGV

-72 VYEEIDHLIGESSN
+72 VYEEIDHLAGHSSN
-86 DSTSAKNTSKMNP
+86 DSAPVKNTSKMNP

-127 MALFVSLGWLTEKSS
+127 MALFVSLGWLTETSS
-142 TYAVLQIFSNA
+142 TYQVLQIFSNA

-173 ESLAMALAGI
+173 ESLALALAGI

-189 VEGAVKGADPLSFL
+189 IEGAAKGADPLNLL
-203 GLSIPLYNYTSSVL
+203 GLSIPLNNYTSSVL

-225 LSFVDKWMTKVI
+225 LSFVDKWITKAI

-256 LTLAFIAPVG
+256 LTLAFIAPIG
-266 NVFGQYLEIFFTS
+266 NVSGQYLEIFFTS
-279 LFHFAGPIAG
+279 LFNFAGPIAG

-305 YAFFPSTFASFEKVG
+305 YAFFPSTLASFEKVG
-320 YDVMLLPMNFIANMA
+320 YDIMLLPMNFIANMA

-427 LALIGIALSFL
+427 LALIGIALSFI
-438 VSLLATMF
+438 VSLLITIL
-446 LGFKEPATKD
+446 LGFQESVTAAN
-456 EGQPEKQEKPSN
+456 EQAAEKPNHTEST
-468 NPENAVNQQAA
+468 ENQQMSK
-479 RQVNPYEVQAPITG
+479 QTNPYEVQAPMSG
-493 KVVPL
+493 KVIPL
-498 SDVNDAVFSSEMMGK
+498 SEVNDSVFSSEMMGK
-513 GVAIIPDKGVVQAP
+513 GVAILPDKGVVQAP
-527 FAGKVVTVTP
+527 FSGKVVTVTP
-537 TKHAIGLVSDDGVE
+537 TKHAIGLVSDDGIE
-551 LLIHVGIDTVTLNGQ
+551 LLIHVGIDTVSLNGQ
-566 FFEVLVEEGDEI
+566 FFDVLVKEGDEI
-578 NIGDHLL
+578 KTGDHLL
-585 SFDIEGIQSKGLDV
+585 SFDIEGIQSNHLDV
-599 VTPMIV
+599 VTPIVV
-605 TNSSKYLDVIYT
+605 TNSTQYLDVIHT
-617 GDSYVNAGENKLLML
+617 GDTHVIAVQNKLLML

>member
-1 MGNKELAQEII
+1 MENKELAQEII
-12 KLMGGTG
+12 KLIGGTD

-72 VYEEIDHLIGESSN
+72 VYEEIDHLIGDQSN
-86 DSTSAKNTSKMNP
+86 DSTTVKNTSKMNP

-127 MALFVSLGWLTEKSS
+127 MALFVSLGWLTETSS

-189 VEGAVKGADPLSFL
+189 VEGAAKGANPLNFL
-203 GLSIPLYNYTSSVL
+203 GLSIPLNDYTSSVL

-225 LSFVDKWMTKVI
+225 LSFVDKWITKVI

-256 LTLAFIAPVG
+256 LTLAFIAPIG

-320 YDVMLLPMNFIANMA
+320 YDIMLLPMNFIANMA

-418 IMKGTNNFQ
+418 IIKGTNNFQ
-427 LALIGIALSFL
+427 MALIGIALSFL
-438 VSLLATMF
+438 VSLLVTMF
-446 LGFKEPATKD
+446 LGFKEPIAK
-456 EGQPEKQEKPSN
+456 PEKEEKPSK

-493 KVVPL
+493 QIVPL
-498 SDVNDAVFSSEMMGK
+498 SEVNDAVFSSEMMGK

-527 FAGKVVTVTP
+527 FSGKVVTVTP
-537 TKHAIGLVSDDGVE
+537 TKHAIGLVSNEGVE
-551 LLIHVGIDTVTLNGQ
+551 LLIHVGIDTVSLNGQ

-585 SFDIEGIQSKGLDV
+585 TFDIEGIQSKKLDV
-599 VTPMIV
+599 VTPIIV
-605 TNSSKYLDVIYT
+605 TNSSKYLDVIHT
-617 GDSYVNAGENKLLML
+617 GDAYVNAGENKLLML

>member
-1 MGNKELAQEII
+1 MKNKELAGEIV
-12 KLMGGTG
+12 KLIGGTE

-30 LRFNINDEKQV
+30 LRFNLNDESQV
-41 KVDELKTVDGV
+41 KVDELKTLDGV

-72 VYEEIDHLIGESSN
+72 VYEEIDHLAGHSSN
-86 DSTSAKNTSKMNP
+86 NSAPVKNTSKMNP

-127 MALFVSLGWLTEKSS
+127 MALFVSLGWLAETSS
-142 TYAVLQIFSNA
+142 TYQVLQIFSNA

-173 ESLAMALAGI
+173 ESLALALAGI

-189 VEGAVKGADPLSFL
+189 LEGAAKGADPLSFL
-203 GLSIPLYNYTSSVL
+203 GLSIPLNNYTSSVL

-225 LSFVDKWMTKVI
+225 LSFVDKWITKVI

-256 LTLAFIAPVG
+256 LTLAFIAPIG
-266 NVFGQYLEIFFTS
+266 NVSGQYLEIFFTS
-279 LFHFAGPIAG
+279 LFNFAGPIAG

-305 YAFFPSTFASFEKVG
+305 YAFFPSTLASFEKVG
-320 YDVMLLPMNFIANMA
+320 YDIMLLPMNFIANMA

-427 LALIGIALSFL
+427 LALIGIALSFI
-438 VSLLATMF
+438 VSLLITIL
-446 LGFKEPATKD
+446 LGFQESVTAANEQTA
-456 EGQPEKQEKPSN
+456 EKPNHTEST
-468 NPENAVNQQAA
+468 ENQQMSK
-479 RQVNPYEVQAPITG
+479 QTNPYEVQAPMSG
-493 KVVPL
+493 KVIPL
-498 SDVNDAVFSSEMMGK
+498 SEVNDSVFSSEMMGK
-513 GVAIIPDKGVVQAP
+513 GVAILPDKGVVQAP
-527 FAGKVVTVTP
+527 FSGKVVTVTP
-537 TKHAIGLVSDDGVE
+537 TKHAIGLVSDDGIE
-551 LLIHVGIDTVTLNGQ
+551 LLIHVGIDTVSLNGQ
-566 FFEVLVEEGDEI
+566 FFDVLVKEGDEI
-578 NIGDHLL
+578 KTGDHLL
-585 SFDIEGIQSKGLDV
+585 SFDIEGIQSNHLDV
-599 VTPMIV
+599 VTPIIV
-605 TNSSKYLDVIYT
+605 TNSTQYLDVIHT
-617 GDSYVNAGENKLLML
+617 GDTHVTAGQNKLLML

>member
-1 MGNKELAQEII
+1 MENKELAQEIVNLI
-12 KLMGGTG
+12 GGTE

-30 LRFNINDEKQV
+30 LRFNLNDESQV
-41 KVDELKTVDGV
+41 KVDELKTLDGV

-72 VYEEIDHLIGESSN
+72 VYEEIDHLVGHSSN
-86 DSTSAKNTSKMNP
+86 ESAPVKNTSKMNP

-127 MALFVSLGWLTEKSS
+127 MALLVSLGWLTETSA
-142 TYAVLQIFSNA
+142 TYQVLQIFSNA

-173 ESLAMALAGI
+173 ESLALALAGI

-189 VEGAVKGADPLSFL
+189 IEGAAKGADPLSFL
-203 GLSIPLYNYTSSVL
+203 GLSIPLNNYTSSVL

-225 LSFVDKWMTKVI
+225 LSFVDKWITKAI

-256 LTLAFIAPVG
+256 LTLAFIAPIG
-266 NVFGQYLEIFFTS
+266 NVSGQYLEIFFTS
-279 LFHFAGPIAG
+279 LFNFAGPIAG

-305 YAFFPSTFASFEKVG
+305 YAFFPSTLASFEKVG
-320 YDVMLLPMNFIANMA
+320 YDIMLLPMNFIANMA

-427 LALIGIALSFL
+427 LALIGIALSFI
-438 VSLLATMF
+438 VSLLVTIF
-446 LGFKEPATKD
+446 LGFKESVTAVN
-456 EGQPEKQEKPSN
+456 EQAAEKPNHTVST
-468 NPENAVNQQAA
+468 ENQQMSK
-479 RQVNPYEVQAPITG
+479 QTSPFEVQAPMSG
-493 KVVPL
+493 KVIPL
-498 SDVNDAVFSSEMMGK
+498 SEVNDSVFSSEMMGK
-513 GVAIIPDKGVVQAP
+513 GVAILPDKGVVQAP
-527 FAGKVVTVTP
+527 FSGKVVTVTP
-537 TKHAIGLVSDDGVE
+537 TKHAIGLVSDDGIE
-551 LLIHVGIDTVTLNGQ
+551 LLIHVGIDTVSLNGQ
-566 FFEVLVEEGDEI
+566 FFDVLVKEGDEMKT
-578 NIGDHLL
+578 GDHLL
-585 SFDIEGIQSKGLDV
+585 SFDIEGIQSNHLDV
-599 VTPMIV
+599 VTPIIV
-605 TNSSKYLDVIYT
+605 TNSTQYLDVIHT
-617 GDSYVNAGENKLLML
+617 GDAHVTAGQNKLLML

>member
-1 MGNKELAQEII
+1 MENKELAGKIV
-12 KLMGGTG
+12 KLIGGTE

-30 LRFNINDEKQV
+30 LRFNLNDESQV
-41 KVDELKTVDGV
+41 KVDELKTLDGV

-72 VYEEIDHLIGESSN
+72 VYEEIDHLAGHSSN
-86 DSTSAKNTSKMNP
+86 DSAPVKNTSKMNP

-127 MALFVSLGWLTEKSS
+127 MALFVSLGWLTETSS
-142 TYAVLQIFSNA
+142 TYQVLQIFSNA

-173 ESLAMALAGI
+173 ESLALALAGI

-189 VEGAVKGADPLSFL
+189 IEGAAKGADPLSFL
-203 GLSIPLYNYTSSVL
+203 GLSIPLNNYTSSVL

-225 LSFVDKWMTKVI
+225 LSFVDKWITKAI

-256 LTLAFIAPVG
+256 LTLAFIAPIG
-266 NVFGQYLEIFFTS
+266 NVSGQYLEIFFTS
-279 LFHFAGPIAG
+279 LFNFAGPIAG

-305 YAFFPSTFASFEKVG
+305 YAFFPSTLASFEKVG
-320 YDVMLLPMNFIANMA
+320 YDIMLLPMNFIANMA

-427 LALIGIALSFL
+427 LALIGIALSFI
-438 VSLLATMF
+438 VSLLITIL
-446 LGFKEPATKD
+446 LGFQESVTAAN
-456 EGQPEKQEKPSN
+456 EQAAEKRNHTEST
-468 NPENAVNQQAA
+468 ENQQMSK
-479 RQVNPYEVQAPITG
+479 QTNPYEVQAPMSG
-493 KVVPL
+493 KVIPL
-498 SDVNDAVFSSEMMGK
+498 SEVNDSVFSSEMMGK
-513 GVAIIPDKGVVQAP
+513 GVAILPDKGVVQAP
-527 FAGKVVTVTP
+527 FSGKVVTVTP
-537 TKHAIGLVSDDGVE
+537 TKHAIGLVSDDGIE
-551 LLIHVGIDTVTLNGQ
+551 LLIHVGIDTVSLNGQ
-566 FFEVLVEEGDEI
+566 FFDVLVKEGDEMKT
-578 NIGDHLL
+578 GDHLL
-585 SFDIEGIQSKGLDV
+585 SFDIEGIQSNHLDV
-599 VTPMIV
+599 VTPIIV
-605 TNSSKYLDVIYT
+605 TNSTQYLDVIHT
-617 GDSYVNAGENKLLML
+617 GDAHVTASQNKLLML

>member
-1 MGNKELAQEII
+1 MENKELAGKIV
-12 KLMGGTG
+12 KLIGGTE

-30 LRFNINDEKQV
+30 LRFNLNDESQV
-41 KVDELKTVDGV
+41 KVDELKTLDGV

-72 VYEEIDHLIGESSN
+72 VYEEIDHLAGHSSN
-86 DSTSAKNTSKMNP
+86 DSAPVKNTSKMNP

-127 MALFVSLGWLTEKSS
+127 MALFVSLGWLTETSS
-142 TYAVLQIFSNA
+142 TYQVLQIFSNA

-173 ESLAMALAGI
+173 ESLALALAGI

-189 VEGAVKGADPLSFL
+189 IEGAAKGADPLSFL
-203 GLSIPLYNYTSSVL
+203 GLSIPLNNYTSSVL

-225 LSFVDKWMTKVI
+225 LSFVDKWITKAI
-237 PKSLSIVFTPVL
+237 PKSVSIVFTPVL

-256 LTLAFIAPVG
+256 LTLAFIAPIG
-266 NVFGQYLEIFFTS
+266 NVSGQYLEIFFTS
-279 LFHFAGPIAG
+279 LFNFAGPIAG

-305 YAFFPSTFASFEKVG
+305 YAFFPSTLASFEKVG
-320 YDVMLLPMNFIANMA
+320 YDIMLLPMNFIANMA

-427 LALIGIALSFL
+427 LALIGIALSFI
-438 VSLLATMF
+438 VSLLITIL
-446 LGFKEPATKD
+446 LGFQESVTAAN
-456 EGQPEKQEKPSN
+456 EQAAEKRNHTEST
-468 NPENAVNQQAA
+468 ENQQMSK
-479 RQVNPYEVQAPITG
+479 QTSPYEVQAPMSG
-493 KVVPL
+493 KVIPL
-498 SDVNDAVFSSEMMGK
+498 SEVNDSVFSSEMMGK
-513 GVAIIPDKGVVQAP
+513 GVAILPDKGVVQAP
-527 FAGKVVTVTP
+527 FSGKVVTVTP
-537 TKHAIGLVSDDGVE
+537 TKHAIGLVSDDGIE
-551 LLIHVGIDTVTLNGQ
+551 LLIHVGIDTVSLNGQ
-566 FFEVLVEEGDEI
+566 FFDVLVKEGDEMKT
-578 NIGDHLL
+578 GDHLL
-585 SFDIEGIQSKGLDV
+585 SFDIEGIQSNHLDV
-599 VTPMIV
+599 VTPIIV
-605 TNSSKYLDVIYT
+605 TNSTQYLDVIHT
-617 GDSYVNAGENKLLML
+617 GDAHVTAGQNKLLML

>member
-1 MGNKELAQEII
+1 MKNKELAGKIV
-12 KLMGGTG
+12 KLIGGTE

-30 LRFNINDEKQV
+30 LRFNLNDESQV
-41 KVDELKTVDGV
+41 KVDELKTLDGV

-72 VYEEIDHLIGESSN
+72 VYEEIDHLAGHSSN
-86 DSTSAKNTSKMNP
+86 NSAPVKNTSKMNP

-127 MALFVSLGWLTEKSS
+127 MALFVSLGWLAETSS
-142 TYAVLQIFSNA
+142 TYQVLQIFSNA

-173 ESLAMALAGI
+173 ESLALALAGI

-189 VEGAVKGADPLSFL
+189 LEGAAKGADPLSFL
-203 GLSIPLYNYTSSVL
+203 GLSIPLNNYTSSVL

-225 LSFVDKWMTKVI
+225 LSFVDKWITKVI

-256 LTLAFIAPVG
+256 LTLAFIAPIG
-266 NVFGQYLEIFFTS
+266 NVSGQYLEIFFTS
-279 LFHFAGPIAG
+279 LFNFAGPIAG

-305 YAFFPSTFASFEKVG
+305 YAFFPSTLASFEKVG
-320 YDVMLLPMNFIANMA
+320 YDIMLLPMNFIANMA

-427 LALIGIALSFL
+427 LALIGIALSFI
-438 VSLLATMF
+438 VSLLITIL
-446 LGFKEPATKD
+446 LGFQESVTAANEQTA
-456 EGQPEKQEKPSN
+456 EKPNHTEST
-468 NPENAVNQQAA
+468 ENQQISK
-479 RQVNPYEVQAPITG
+479 QTTPYEVQAPMSG
-493 KVVPL
+493 KIIPL
-498 SDVNDAVFSSEMMGK
+498 SEVNDSVFSSEMMGK
-513 GVAIIPDKGVVQAP
+513 GVAILPDKGVVQAP
-527 FAGKVVTVTP
+527 FSGKVVTVTP
-537 TKHAIGLVSDDGVE
+537 TKHAIGLVSDDGIE
-551 LLIHVGIDTVTLNGQ
+551 LLIHVGIDTVSLNGQ
-566 FFEVLVEEGDEI
+566 FFDVLVKEGDEMKM
-578 NIGDHLL
+578 GDHLL
-585 SFDIEGIQSKGLDV
+585 SFDIEGIQSNHLDV
-599 VTPMIV
+599 VTPIIV
-605 TNSSKYLDVIYT
+605 TNSTQYLDVIHT
-617 GDSYVNAGENKLLML
+617 GDAYVTAGQNKLLML

>member
-1 MGNKELAQEII
+1 MENKELAGKIV
-12 KLMGGTG
+12 KLIGGTE

-30 LRFNINDEKQV
+30 LRFNLNDENQV
-41 KVDELKTVDGV
+41 KVDELKTLDGV

-72 VYEEIDHLIGESSN
+72 VYEEIDHLAGHSSN
-86 DSTSAKNTSKMNP
+86 NSAPVKNTSKMNP

-127 MALFVSLGWLTEKSS
+127 MALFVSLGWLTETSS
-142 TYAVLQIFSNA
+142 TYQVLQIFSNA

-173 ESLAMALAGI
+173 ESLALALAGI

-189 VEGAVKGADPLSFL
+189 IEGAAKGADPLSFL
-203 GLSIPLYNYTSSVL
+203 GLSIPLNNYTSSVL

-225 LSFVDKWMTKVI
+225 LSFVDKWITKAI

-256 LTLAFIAPVG
+256 LTLAFIAPIG
-266 NVFGQYLEIFFTS
+266 NVSGQYLEIFFTS
-279 LFHFAGPIAG
+279 LFNFAGPIAG

-305 YAFFPSTFASFEKVG
+305 YAFFPSTLASFEKVG
-320 YDVMLLPMNFIANMA
+320 YDIMLLPMNFIANMA

-427 LALIGIALSFL
+427 LALIGIALSFI
-438 VSLLATMF
+438 VSLLITIL
-446 LGFKEPATKD
+446 LGFQESVTAAN
-456 EGQPEKQEKPSN
+456 EQAAEKPNHTEST
-468 NPENAVNQQAA
+468 ENQQMSK
-479 RQVNPYEVQAPITG
+479 QTNPYEVQAPMSG
-493 KVVPL
+493 KVIPL
-498 SDVNDAVFSSEMMGK
+498 SEVNDSVFSSEMMGK
-513 GVAIIPDKGVVQAP
+513 GVAILPDKGVVQAP
-527 FAGKVVTVTP
+527 FSGKVVTVTP
-537 TKHAIGLVSDDGVE
+537 TKHAIGLVSDDGIE
-551 LLIHVGIDTVTLNGQ
+551 LLIHVGIDTVSLNGQ
-566 FFEVLVEEGDEI
+566 FFDVLVKEGDKI
-578 NIGDHLL
+578 KTGDHLL
-585 SFDIEGIQSKGLDV
+585 SFDIEGIQSNHLDV
-599 VTPMIV
+599 VTPIIV
-605 TNSSKYLDVIYT
+605 TNSTQYLDVIHT
-617 GDSYVNAGENKLLML
+617 GDTHVTAGQNKLLML

>member
-1 MGNKELAQEII
+1 MENKELAGKIV
-12 KLMGGTG
+12 KLIGGTE

-30 LRFNINDEKQV
+30 LRFNLNDESQV
-41 KVDELKTVDGV
+41 KVDELKTLDGV

-72 VYEEIDHLIGESSN
+72 VYEEIDHLAGHSSN
-86 DSTSAKNTSKMNP
+86 NSAPVKNTSKMNP

-127 MALFVSLGWLTEKSS
+127 MALFVSLGWLTETSS
-142 TYAVLQIFSNA
+142 TYQVLQIFSNA

-173 ESLAMALAGI
+173 ESLALALAGI
-183 LLYPTM
+183 LLYPTII
-189 VEGAVKGADPLSFL
+189 EGAAKGADPLNLL
-203 GLSIPLYNYTSSVL
+203 GLSIPLNNYTSSVL

-225 LSFVDKWMTKVI
+225 LSFVDKWITKAI

-256 LTLAFIAPVG
+256 LTLAFIAPIG
-266 NVFGQYLEIFFTS
+266 NVSGQYLEIFFTS
-279 LFHFAGPIAG
+279 LFNFAGPIAG

-305 YAFFPSTFASFEKVG
+305 YAFFPSTLASFEKVG
-320 YDVMLLPMNFIANMA
+320 YDIMLLPMNFIANMA

-427 LALIGIALSFL
+427 LALIGIALSFI
-438 VSLLATMF
+438 VSLLITIL
-446 LGFKEPATKD
+446 LGFQESVTAFN
-456 EGQPEKQEKPSN
+456 EQAAEKPNHTEST
-468 NPENAVNQQAA
+468 ENQQMSK
-479 RQVNPYEVQAPITG
+479 QTNPYEVQAPMSG
-493 KVVPL
+493 KVIPL
-498 SDVNDAVFSSEMMGK
+498 SEVNDSVFSSEMMGK
-513 GVAIIPDKGVVQAP
+513 GVAILPDKGVVQAP
-527 FAGKVVTVTP
+527 FSGKVVTVTP
-537 TKHAIGLVSDDGVE
+537 TKHAIGLVSDDGIE
-551 LLIHVGIDTVTLNGQ
+551 LLIHVGIDTVSLNGQ
-566 FFEVLVEEGDEI
+566 FFDVLVKEGDKI
-578 NIGDHLL
+578 KTGDHLL
-585 SFDIEGIQSKGLDV
+585 SFDIEGIQSNHLDV
-599 VTPMIV
+599 VTPIIV
-605 TNSSKYLDVIYT
+605 TNSTQYLDVIHT
-617 GDSYVNAGENKLLML
+617 GDAHVTAGQNKLLML

>member
-1 MGNKELAQEII
+1 MENKELAGKIV
-12 KLMGGTG
+12 KLIGGTE

-30 LRFNINDEKQV
+30 LRFNLNDESQV
-41 KVDELKTVDGV
+41 KVDELKTLDGC

-72 VYEEIDHLIGESSN
+72 VYEEIDHLAGHSSN
-86 DSTSAKNTSKMNP
+86 DSAPVKNTSKMNP

-127 MALFVSLGWLTEKSS
+127 MALFVSLGWLTETSS
-142 TYAVLQIFSNA
+142 TYQVLQIFSNA

-173 ESLAMALAGI
+173 ESLALALAGI

-189 VEGAVKGADPLSFL
+189 IEGAAKGADPLSFL
-203 GLSIPLYNYTSSVL
+203 GLSIPLNNYTSSVL

-225 LSFVDKWMTKVI
+225 LSFVDKWITKAI

-256 LTLAFIAPVG
+256 LTLAFIAPIG
-266 NVFGQYLEIFFTS
+266 NVSGQYLEIFFTS
-279 LFHFAGPIAG
+279 LFNFAGPIAG

-305 YAFFPSTFASFEKVG
+305 YAFFPSTLASFEKVG
-320 YDVMLLPMNFIANMA
+320 YDIMLLPMNFIANMA

-427 LALIGIALSFL
+427 LALIGIALSFI
-438 VSLLATMF
+438 VSLLITIL
-446 LGFKEPATKD
+446 LGFQESVTAAN
-456 EGQPEKQEKPSN
+456 EQAAEKRNHTEST
-468 NPENAVNQQAA
+468 ENQQMSK
-479 RQVNPYEVQAPITG
+479 QTNPYEVQAPMSG
-493 KVVPL
+493 KVIPL
-498 SDVNDAVFSSEMMGK
+498 SEVNDSVFSSEMMGK
-513 GVAIIPDKGVVQAP
+513 GVAILPDKGVVQAP
-527 FAGKVVTVTP
+527 FSGKVVTVTP
-537 TKHAIGLVSDDGVE
+537 TKHAIGLVSDDGIE
-551 LLIHVGIDTVTLNGQ
+551 LLIHVGIDTVSLNGQ
-566 FFEVLVEEGDEI
+566 FFDVLVKEGDEMKT
-578 NIGDHLL
+578 GDHLL
-585 SFDIEGIQSKGLDV
+585 SFDIEGIQSNHLDV
-599 VTPMIV
+599 VTPIIV
-605 TNSSKYLDVIYT
+605 TNSTQYLDVIHT
-617 GDSYVNAGENKLLML
+617 GDAHVTAGQNKLLML

>member
-1 MGNKELAQEII
+1 MENKELAGKIV
-12 KLMGGTG
+12 KLIGGTE

-30 LRFNINDEKQV
+30 LRFNLNDENQV
-41 KVDELKTVDGV
+41 KVDELKTLDGV

-72 VYEEIDHLIGESSN
+72 VYEEIDHLAGHSSN
-86 DSTSAKNTSKMNP
+86 NSVPVKNTSKMNP

-127 MALFVSLGWLTEKSS
+127 MALFVSLGWLTETSS
-142 TYAVLQIFSNA
+142 TYQVLQIFSNA

-173 ESLAMALAGI
+173 ESLALALAGI
-183 LLYPTM
+183 LLYPTII
-189 VEGAVKGADPLSFL
+189 EGAAKGADPLNLL
-203 GLSIPLYNYTSSVL
+203 GLSIPLNNYTSSVL

-225 LSFVDKWMTKVI
+225 LSFVDKWITKAI

-256 LTLAFIAPVG
+256 LTLAFIAPIG
-266 NVFGQYLEIFFTS
+266 NVSGQYLEIFFTS
-279 LFHFAGPIAG
+279 LFNFAGPIAG

-305 YAFFPSTFASFEKVG
+305 YAFFPSTLASFEKVG
-320 YDVMLLPMNFIANMA
+320 YDIMLLPMNFIANMA

-427 LALIGIALSFL
+427 LALIGIALSFI
-438 VSLLATMF
+438 VSLLITIL
-446 LGFKEPATKD
+446 LGFQESVTAFN
-456 EGQPEKQEKPSN
+456 EQAAEKPNHTEST
-468 NPENAVNQQAA
+468 ENQQMSK
-479 RQVNPYEVQAPITG
+479 QTNPYEVQAPMSG
-493 KVVPL
+493 KVIPL
-498 SDVNDAVFSSEMMGK
+498 SEVNDSVFSSEMMGK
-513 GVAIIPDKGVVQAP
+513 GVAILPDKGVVKAP
-527 FAGKVVTVTP
+527 FSGKVVTVTP
-537 TKHAIGLVSDDGVE
+537 TKHAIGLVSDDGIE
-551 LLIHVGIDTVTLNGQ
+551 LLIHVGIDTVSLNGQ
-566 FFEVLVEEGDEI
+566 FFDVLVKEGDEMKT
-578 NIGDHLL
+578 GDHLL
-585 SFDIEGIQSKGLDV
+585 SFDIEGIQSNHLDV
-599 VTPMIV
+599 VTPIIV
-605 TNSSKYLDVIYT
+605 TNSTQYLDVIHT
-617 GDSYVNAGENKLLML
+617 GDAHVTAGQNKLLML

>member
-1 MGNKELAQEII
+1 MENKELAGKIV
-12 KLMGGTG
+12 KLIGGTE

-30 LRFNINDEKQV
+30 LRFNLNDESQV
-41 KVDELKTVDGV
+41 KVDELKTLDGV

-72 VYEEIDHLIGESSN
+72 VYEEIDHLAGHSSN
-86 DSTSAKNTSKMNP
+86 NSAPVKNTSKMNP

-127 MALFVSLGWLTEKSS
+127 MALFVSLGWLTETSS
-142 TYAVLQIFSNA
+142 TYQVLQIFSNA

-173 ESLAMALAGI
+173 ESLALALAGI

-189 VEGAVKGADPLSFL
+189 IEGAAKGADPLSFL
-203 GLSIPLYNYTSSVL
+203 GLSIPLNNYTSSVL

-225 LSFVDKWMTKVI
+225 LSFVDKWITKAI

-256 LTLAFIAPVG
+256 LTLAFIAPIG
-266 NVFGQYLEIFFTS
+266 NVSGQYLEIFFTS
-279 LFHFAGPIAG
+279 LFNFAGPIAG

-305 YAFFPSTFASFEKVG
+305 YAFFPSTLASFEKVG
-320 YDVMLLPMNFIANMA
+320 YDIMLLPMNFIANMA

-427 LALIGIALSFL
+427 LALIGIALSFI
-438 VSLLATMF
+438 VSLLITIL
-446 LGFKEPATKD
+446 LGFQESVTAFN
-456 EGQPEKQEKPSN
+456 EQAAEKPNHTEST
-468 NPENAVNQQAA
+468 ENQQMSK
-479 RQVNPYEVQAPITG
+479 QTNPYEVQAPMSG
-493 KVVPL
+493 KVIPL
-498 SDVNDAVFSSEMMGK
+498 SEVNDSVFSSEMMGK
-513 GVAIIPDKGVVQAP
+513 GVAILPDKGVVQAP
-527 FAGKVVTVTP
+527 FSGKVVTVTP
-537 TKHAIGLVSDDGVE
+537 TKHAIGLVSDDGIE
-551 LLIHVGIDTVTLNGQ
+551 LLIHVGIDTVSLNGQ
-566 FFEVLVEEGDEI
+566 FFDVLVKEGDKI
-578 NIGDHLL
+578 KTGDHLL
-585 SFDIEGIQSKGLDV
+585 SFDIEGIQSNHLDV
-599 VTPMIV
+599 VTPIIV
-605 TNSSKYLDVIYT
+605 TNSTQYLDVIHT
-617 GDSYVNAGENKLLML
+617 GDAHVTAGQNKLLML